1 MTALDL
7 HLTDE
12 VAQRLVEG
20 SLPSTEAGAAESHAA
35 GCAGCGALVES
46 YRLLSSAL
54 DDLSIEP
61 PPGDFT
67 EGVLARIDARER
79 TAARERRHGLSIFAG
94 VVAATAGAFAL
105 AGPGAWAPE
114 ISTLADRLG
123 DAARAFQIGGSFV
136 PTVLGAL
143 RMQILLVTAA
153 AAVPLLLLLS
163 RFVPTTEAESA

>member
-1 MTALDL
+1 MTALDR

-12 VAQRLVEG
+12 IAQRLLEG
-20 SLPSTEAGAAESHAA
+20 SLPAGEAGIAEAHAA
-35 GCAGCGALVES
+35 GCAGCAALVES
-46 YRLLSSAL
+46 YRILSSAL

-67 EGVLARIDARER
+67 EGVLARIDLRER
-79 TAARERRHGLSIFAG
+79 AAARERRHGLSIFAG
-94 VVAATAGAFAL
+94 VVLATLGAFAL

-114 ISTLADRLG
+114 ISALAERVG

-136 PTVLGAL
+136 PDILGAL
-143 RMQILLVTAA
+143 RVQILVVSAV

-163 RFVPTTEAESA
+163 RFVPSPEAESA